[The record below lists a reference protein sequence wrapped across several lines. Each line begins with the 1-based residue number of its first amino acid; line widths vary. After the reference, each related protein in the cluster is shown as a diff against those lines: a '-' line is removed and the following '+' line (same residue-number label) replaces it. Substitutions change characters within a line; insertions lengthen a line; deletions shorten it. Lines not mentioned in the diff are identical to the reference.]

1 MLVGLFI
8 MLIIV
13 IIAIGPMIY
22 NCLFGSW
29 GDKSSK
35 RKSKS
40 QENDWRA
47 KVDMTEINNP
57 ESAKRYKKGKED

>member
-13 IIAIGPMIY
+13 IIVVGPMIY
-22 NCLFGSW
+22 KCLFGSW

-35 RKSKS
+35 NKSKK
-40 QENDWRA
+40 EDWRA